1 MDLSVSPI
9 VTSLTA
15 VASWPSGVR
24 CVVHM
29 DLDCFYASV
38 EELQDP
44 SLRGKPVAV
53 VMGLDAQGHG
63 AVATASYAARA
74 FGVHSAMPLATARQ
88 VCPQLV
94 VLPVRH
100 ALYRDY
106 SAQVMAL
113 LHDLSPLLQ
122 QISIDEAFVEITGQ
136 ADALARVDA
145 VRQRIIEDTGLSC
158 SFGIAANRLVAKIA
172 TGQGKPRGFVVV
184 PPGTE
189 ASFLAPLPT
198 GKLWGVG
205 PRTQERLRAQ
215 GILTLG
221 DLAQADP
228 ATLSTVFGAR
238 RAQELHQSA
247 LGMDDRPLDLDTQL
261 KSISAE
267 QTLGRGEAD
276 ARRLWVML
284 QEMARDIAHRLGQRE
299 LVARTIGI
307 KLRLLDWRLVT
318 RDRTLP
324 QAIDDAE
331 HIAAVA
337 ATLMRAH
344 WRRGTPLRLLGL
356 RASNLGPRTAAAQ
369 LALFFPD
376 ALP

>member
-1 MDLSVSPI
+1 MDHPVSP
-9 VTSLTA
+9 S
-15 VASWPSGVR
+15 VAFPPVAANWPSGAR

-44 SLRGKPVAV
+44 SLRGRPIAV

-74 FGVHSAMPLATARQ
+74 FGVHSAMSLLAARQ
-88 VCPQLV
+88 ICPQLV

-100 ALYRDY
+100 ALYRQY
-106 SAQVMAL
+106 SAQVMGML
-113 LHDLSPLLQ
+113 RELSPLMQ
-122 QISIDEAFVEITGQ
+122 QISIDEAFVELTGQ
-136 ADALARVDA
+136 DDVLGRVEA
-145 VRQRIIEDTGLSC
+145 VRQRITEGTGLSC

-189 ASFLAPLPT
+189 APFLAPLPT

-205 PRTQERLRAQ
+205 PRTQERLRELA
-215 GILTLG
+215 ILTLG

-228 ATLSTVFGAR
+228 MALSAVFGAR
-238 RAQELHQSA
+238 RAQELHSSA
-247 LGMDDRPLDLDTQL
+247 QGMDDRPLDLDTQL

-284 QEMARDIAHRLGQRE
+284 QEMAQDVSYRLRQRE

-307 KLRLLDWRLVT
+307 KLRLLDGRLLT

-324 QAIDDAE
+324 QPVDDPTA
-331 HIAAVA
+331 IAATA
-337 ATLMRAH
+337 AALMRAH

-356 RASNLGPRTAAAQ
+356 RVSNLGPCNAMAQ
-369 LALFFPD
+369 LALFLPD

>member
-1 MDLSVSPI
+1 
-9 VTSLTA
+9 
-15 VASWPSGVR
+15 
-24 CVVHM
+24 M

-88 VCPQLV
+88 ICPHLV

-106 SAQVMAL
+106 SARVMDL
-113 LHDLSPLLQ
+113 LRDLSPLMQ
-122 QISIDEAFVEITGQ
+122 QISIDEAFVELTGQ
-136 ADALARVDA
+136 AEPLAQVEA
-145 VRQRIIEDTGLSC
+145 VRQRIIDGTGLSC
-158 SFGIAANRLVAKIA
+158 SFGVATNRLVAKIA

-184 PPGTE
+184 PPDRE
-189 ASFLAPLPT
+189 ASFLAPLPV

-205 PRTQERLRAQ
+205 PRTQERLREP

-221 DLAQADP
+221 DLARADL
-228 ATLSTVFGAR
+228 AALSQVFGAR

-247 LGMDDRPLDLDTQL
+247 LGIDDRPLDLDAQL

-276 ARRLWVML
+276 ARRLWAML
-284 QEMARDIAHRLGQRE
+284 REMAQDVAHRMRQRG

-307 KLRLLDWRLVT
+307 KLRLVDWRLVT

-324 QAIDDAE
+324 QAVDDPE
-331 HIAAVA
+331 HIAATA
-337 ATLMRAH
+337 ALLMRAH
-344 WRRGTPLRLLGL
+344 WRRGSPLRLLGL
-356 RASNLGPRTAAAQ
+356 RVSSLGPARRRHN
-369 LALFFPD
+369 LRCFFPMPFHD
-376 ALP
+376 RSSRATGLPAPDLR